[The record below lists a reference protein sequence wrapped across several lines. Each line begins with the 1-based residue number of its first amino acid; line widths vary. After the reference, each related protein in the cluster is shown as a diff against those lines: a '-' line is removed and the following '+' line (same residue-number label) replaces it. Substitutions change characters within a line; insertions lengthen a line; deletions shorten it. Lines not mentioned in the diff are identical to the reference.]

1 MPGLYVMAIVAAV
14 VAALLIGSLV
24 LLLAP
29 RSYRPTLLLLIAIEL
44 PMSAVFFVFVRQPID
59 AGVRALGLD
68 AGLYGFIASWYA
80 PLTEEPAKLLPLVLP
95 FFFRKVSQKNAILTG
110 LALGLGF
117 GLGEIAFVAW
127 LIVQNSPQMAAAPW
141 YIFTGFLIER
151 VLVCF
156 LHGAITATAVWLWC
170 RGHRWGILVAMV
182 LHYLLNFPIYLATIA
197 PMGLDRAA
205 WISVSLVWSVAM
217 VIAMAL
223 ALTIMRSGR
232 AGVKTM
238 LGGERACPGCG
249 ARYKPTVVGLNLLFK
264 RYEPCP
270 HCKKWHLV

>member
-1 MPGLYVMAIVAAV
+1 MPGLYVMAIVAAGA
-14 VAALLIGSLV
+14 AALLIGGLV
-24 LLLAP
+24 LLLTP
-29 RSYRPTLLLLIAIEL
+29 RAYRPTLLLLIALEL
-44 PMSAVFFVFVRQPID
+44 PMSALFFVLIRQPID

-68 AGLYGFIASWYA
+68 AGLYGFVASWYA

-117 GLGEIAFVAW
+117 GLGEIAFIAW
-127 LIVQNSPQMAAAPW
+127 LIVTHNPQMAAAPW

-182 LHYLLNFPIYLATIA
+182 LHYLLNFPIYLGSIA
-197 PMGLDRAA
+197 PMGLDRGA
-205 WISVSLVWSVAM
+205 WIQISMLWIVVM
-217 VIAMAL
+217 VIGMSTAL
-223 ALTIMRSGR
+223 VFMRGGR
-232 AGVKTM
+232 SGVKTL
-238 LGGERACPGCG
+238 LGGERTCPGCG
-249 ARYKPTVVGLNLLFK
+249 ERYTPTIVGLNLLFR

-270 HCKKWHLV
+270 HCRKWHMV